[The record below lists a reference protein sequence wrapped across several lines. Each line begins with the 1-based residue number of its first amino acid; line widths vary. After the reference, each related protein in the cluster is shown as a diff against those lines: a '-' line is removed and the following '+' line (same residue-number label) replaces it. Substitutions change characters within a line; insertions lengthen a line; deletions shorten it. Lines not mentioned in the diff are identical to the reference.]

1 MSRRGA
7 LKKSRGVLRGSPLFR
22 GTHIPQSTLFD
33 YLKGGKTLVDFLRD
47 FPPVSREQAVEV
59 LDRAASRKKAGLSE
73 QKSDLEQLAREQRV
87 SAIVDF
93 ESLLGN
99 FWPEDESADDF
110 ITQLRSWRKEDRT
123 GRGV

>member
-1 MSRRGA
+1 VSRRGA

-22 GTHIPQSTLFD
+22 GTRIPQSTLFD

-47 FPPVSREQAVEV
+47 FPPVSREQAMEM
-59 LDRAASRKKAGLSE
+59 LDRAASQDKAGLFE
-73 QKSDLEQLAREQRV
+73 RKSDLNQLAREQDV
-87 SAIVDF
+87 SAVVDF

-110 ITQLRSWRKEDRT
+110 ITQLRSWRKQDRT

>member
-1 MSRRGA
+1 MADS
-7 LKKSRGVLRGSPLFR
+7 F
-22 GTHIPQSTLFD
+22 
-33 YLKGGKTLVDFLRD
+33 
-47 FPPVSREQAVEV
+47 
-59 LDRAASRKKAGLSE
+59 E
-73 QKSDLEQLAREQRV
+73 QKSDLDQLARDQRV

-99 FWPEDESADDF
+99 FRPEDESADDF